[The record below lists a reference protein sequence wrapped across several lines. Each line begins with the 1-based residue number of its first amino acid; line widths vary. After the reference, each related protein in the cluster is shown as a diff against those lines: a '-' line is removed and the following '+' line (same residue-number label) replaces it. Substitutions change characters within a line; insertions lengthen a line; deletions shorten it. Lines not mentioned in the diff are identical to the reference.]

1 MIKNTNEIL
10 LKNIP
15 EAEEILRKVM
25 EEMIRQE
32 KEGKIAIN
40 TVEQLIGE
48 AISKFTNVILGMSGE
63 LLSNIEVE
71 KKIDIVT
78 DAVRRWL

>member
-1 MIKNTNEIL
+1 MIKNTNEVL

-15 EAEEILRKVM
+15 EAEEILRKMM
-25 EEMIRQE
+25 EEMIKQE
-32 KEGKIAIN
+32 KEGKITIN

-48 AISKFTNVILGMSGE
+48 AIGQFTNILLGMSGQ

-71 KKIDIVT
+71 KK
-78 DAVRRWL
+78 R

>member
-1 MIKNTNEIL
+1 MIKNTNEVL

-15 EAEEILRKVM
+15 EAEAILRKMM
-25 EEMIRQE
+25 EEMIKQE
-32 KEGKIAIN
+32 KEGKITIN

-48 AISKFTNVILGMSGE
+48 AIGQFTNILLGMSGQ

-71 KKIDIVT
+71 KK
-78 DAVRRWL
+78 R

>member
-15 EAEEILRKVM
+15 EAEAILRKMM
-25 EEMIRQE
+25 EEMIKQE
-32 KEGKIAIN
+32 KEGKITIN

-48 AISKFTNVILGMSGE
+48 AIGQFTNILLGMSGQ

-71 KKIDIVT
+71 KK
-78 DAVRRWL
+78 R